1 MEVKTGRLKASAPLA
16 AIEKSNPPSNAASLK
31 STVFTGP
38 SCQILSPTSMQE
50 PNAFTTGSIWVM
62 HTPVSQPLPLR
73 VNQALG
79 LGALYTLV
87 VLSYGTIADVTKRS
101 QFETL
106 AMFQLKPERQM
117 FAMAKKQT

>member
-1 MEVKTGRLKASAPLA
+1 
-16 AIEKSNPPSNAASLK
+16 
-31 STVFTGP
+31 
-38 SCQILSPTSMQE
+38 
-50 PNAFTTGSIWVM
+50 M
-62 HTPVSQPLPLR
+62 HTPASQALPLG

-87 VLSYGTIADVTKRS
+87 VLSYGTIADVTKAS